1 VKLHYEIKHPKELET
16 LKENGDIQDYSLY
29 DNDFGE
35 TLEITFPSGKTLVV
49 HNWGAE
55 YNCYL
60 DFTQTPDEP
69 QRTSKTTAPKP

>member
-1 VKLHYEIKHPKELET
+1 MKLHYEIKHPRELET

-29 DNDFGE
+29 DNDCGE

-60 DFTQTPDEP
+60 DFTKTPPKEDERP
-69 QRTSKTTAPKP
+69 Y

>member
-1 VKLHYEIKHPKELET
+1 MHRLYKHTKELET
-16 LKENGDIQDYSLY
+16 MKENGDIQDYSLY

-69 QRTSKTTAPKP
+69 QRTSKTKTPKP